1 MLVVLGR
8 SLSAAE
14 IEATSRILSELTRA
28 ALGLNV
34 LVKDTLPPRGWLE
47 SRIAVT
53 LVILKPGSSN
63 QARSKRGSAPIRWIG
78 E

>member
-34 LVKDTLPPRGWLE
+34 RVKDTLPPRGCLE

-53 LVILKPGSSN
+53 LVI
-63 QARSKRGSAPIRWIG
+63 
-78 E
+78 